1 MNKTRRFCMT
11 LKKILGL
18 RQCSYCK
25 SFDHDKRKC
34 PIKRKIERTSA
45 PARVGA
51 ALALEALEGL
61 LKK

>member
-1 MNKTRRFCMT
+1 MT